1 MLNAEILIHAFTFII
16 LGYWNAFCVNQ
27 MKVNFHWNL
36 TVNLKVLECVIMG
49 HLILHFIYTYIFMY
63 MYICIWPLTD
73 TSNIFETSSVVQ
85 KLMAFTLSFLSSN

>member
-36 TVNLKVLECVIMG
+36 TVNLKVLEYVIMG
-49 HLILHFIYTYIFMY
+49 HLIFLVLTFHIHIYIHVYVHMY
-63 MYICIWPLTD
+63 MALD
-73 TSNIFETSSVVQ
+73 
-85 KLMAFTLSFLSSN
+85 